1 MPAVSKKQKR
11 LMDAAA
17 HNSAFAKKVG
27 IPVSVAKEFSESSK
41 GRKFRKGGDAMKSCG
56 TKPMAKGGLAKKG
69 EGIAKKGF
77 AKGGM
82 AMSGVPKKGQISAS
96 GPDMAG
102 PQGKT
107 LSQPVKKSVTGD
119 SVQVRGV
126 GAARART
133 AKIY

>member
-1 MPAVSKKQKR
+1 MPAKSKKQKQ

-17 HNSAFAKKVG
+17 HNPAFAKKVG
-27 IPVSVAKEFSESSK
+27 IPTSVAKDYSESSK
-41 GRKFRKGGDAMKSCG
+41 GMKFRKGGEAMKCA
-56 TKPMAKGGLAKKG
+56 PKKG
-69 EGIAKKGF
+69 YAT
-77 AKGGM
+77 GGM
-82 AMSGVPKKGQISAS
+82 AMKNVPKKGQISAS

-107 LSQPVKKSVTGD
+107 LSQPVRKTVSGD

>member
-1 MPAVSKKQKR
+1 MPAVSSKQKR

-17 HNSAFAKKVG
+17 HNPAFAKKVG
-27 IPVSVAKEFSESSK
+27 IPVSVAKDFSESSK
-41 GRKFRKGGDAMKSCG
+41 GKKFRKGGDAMKSCG
-56 TKPMAKGGLAKKG
+56 TKKGYATGGLA
-69 EGIAKKGF
+69 
-77 AKGGM
+77 
-82 AMSGVPKKGQISAS
+82 KKGQISAS
-96 GPDMAG
+96 GADMAG

>member
-17 HNSAFAKKVG
+17 HSPAFAKKVG
-27 IPVSVAKEFSESSK
+27 IPVSVAKEFSETSK
-41 GRKFRKGGDAMKSCG
+41 GKKFRKGGDVMKSCG
-56 TKPMAKGGLAKKG
+56 TKGY
-69 EGIAKKGF
+69 